1 MNRYKR
7 ILLISSEF
15 PPGPGGIGNHAYN
28 LAKSLRQNE
37 IDVKVLTVSDY
48 VDKTTEENF
57 DRKVNFE
64 IVRFKRFKSRLKTYR
79 KRIKLIFQTL
89 KKEKFTHIIF
99 SGRFSLLSSL
109 LLKSYLGKMKFIAIG
124 HGSELVSG
132 NPAEKILIDSALMK
146 MDLIVPV
153 SGYSKSKLSK
163 SLNEKKII
171 VIPNGFD
178 LDNIDELEITEKYI
192 ENGSPDLVTVGTI
205 SPRKGQHNVL
215 NALPLIID
223 KFPEVKYN
231 IVGRTADLSKVRNF
245 TEEKKLQDHVKI
257 HGSLSNEE
265 MYKILNG
272 SHIFLMLSESQSDG
286 DFEGFGIAVIEA
298 NYFGLPAIGS
308 KNSGIEDAISNG
320 VSGIIVDPKNP
331 EEIFKAVKTITSDYS
346 RFSGGAKKWAAQ
358 HHWTYIIRKY
368 ITAMDELDSES
379 NSK

>member
-1 MNRYKR
+1 MSQYKK

-28 LAKSLRQNE
+28 LAKSLKQNE
-37 IDVKVLTVSDY
+37 IEVKVLTVSDY

-57 DRKVNFE
+57 DRKINFN
-64 IVRFKRFKSRLKTYR
+64 IVRFKRYKSRLKTYR

-89 KKEKFTHIIF
+89 KKEKFTHTIF

-109 LLKSYLGKMKFIAIG
+109 LLKSYTGKIKFIAIG

-132 NPAEKILIDSALMK
+132 NTAEKILIDRALMK
-146 MDLIVPV
+146 MDLVIPV
-153 SGYSKSKLSK
+153 SNFSKSKLSK
-163 SLNEKKII
+163 SLSEKKIV

-178 LDNIDELEITEKYI
+178 LDNIDELEIKEKCI
-192 ENGSPDLVTVGTI
+192 EKGALNLVTIGTI

-215 NALPLIID
+215 NALPVIIE

-231 IVGRTADLSKVRNF
+231 IVGRSADLSKFKNI
-245 TEEKKLQDHVKI
+245 TEEKKLQSHIKI
-257 HGSLSNEE
+257 HGSLSNDE
-265 MYKILNG
+265 MYKVLNE

-308 KNSGIEDAISNG
+308 KNSGIEDAINNG
-320 VSGIIVDPKNP
+320 VSGIK
-331 EEIFKAVKTITSDYS
+331 
-346 RFSGGAKKWAAQ
+346 R
-358 HHWTYIIRKY
+358 
-368 ITAMDELDSES
+368 
-379 NSK
+379 